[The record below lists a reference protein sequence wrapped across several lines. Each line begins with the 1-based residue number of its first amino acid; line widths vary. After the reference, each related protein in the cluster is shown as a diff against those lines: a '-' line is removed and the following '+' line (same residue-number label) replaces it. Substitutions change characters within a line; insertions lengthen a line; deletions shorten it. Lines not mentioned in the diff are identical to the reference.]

1 MSLDEEE
8 FYSRLAIE
16 ANEIKRELPT
26 FKPVDGDITH
36 FRGFIFGTGFYEGGV
51 FVFDIKIP
59 REYPFKP
66 PQVECLTKIFH
77 PNFFNKRICVGVLG
91 ADWTPA
97 NNLVD
102 VIESIRYILTSPN
115 PDDPLNSTAAHLMKR
130 DPKAF
135 AQKVKEYVEKYA
147 TFDQIQKFNL

>member
-1 MSLDEEE
+1 MSLDEQE

-16 ANEIKRELPT
+16 ANELKRELPT
-26 FKPVDGDITH
+26 FKPLDGDMTH
-36 FRGFIFGTGFYEGGV
+36 LRGFIFGTGLYEGGV
-51 FVFDIKIP
+51 FVFDITIP

-66 PQVECLTKIFH
+66 PKVECLTRIYH

-91 ADWTPA
+91 SDWTPA

-102 VIESIRYILTSPN
+102 VIESIRFVLTNPN
-115 PDDPLNSTAAHLMKR
+115 PDDPLNSTAANQMKR

-135 AQKVKEYVEKYA
+135 AQKVREYVQQYA
-147 TFDQIQKFNL
+147 TFQQIQEYGL